1 MSILKFIEL
10 TGESTE
16 SWAKAGQA
24 AVEAASK
31 TLHGLRHIEVVRLTA
46 RIEGEHE
53 LIYQTT
59 VKLAF
64 HVDRADDDEPLAMQ
78 QAAEIV
84 AEEPL
89 P

>member
-1 MSILKFIEL
+1 MSVLKFIEI
-10 TGESTE
+10 TGESRE
-16 SWAKAGQA
+16 SWARAG
-24 AVEAASK
+24 EAAFEAARQ
-31 TLHGLRHIEVVRLTA
+31 TVRLIRHLEVTRLTA
-46 RIEGEHE
+46 RVEDDST

-64 HVDRADDDEPLAMQ
+64 HVEREDEEENVVLQ

>member
-1 MSILKFIEL
+1 MAVLKFIEL
-10 TGESTE
+10 TGESSE
-16 SWAKAGQA
+16 SWAKAGKA
-24 AVEAASK
+24 AVDAAHQ
-31 TLHGLRHIEVVRLTA
+31 TLHGLRHIEVIRLTA
-46 RIEGEHE
+46 RIENDQQ

-64 HVDRADDDEPLAMQ
+64 HVDRADDEPLAMQ

>member
-10 TGESTE
+10 TGESSE

-24 AVEAASK
+24 AVEAAAQ

-46 RIEGEHE
+46 RIEGDSS
-53 LIYQTT
+53 LVYQTT

-64 HVDRADDDEPLAMQ
+64 HVDRADDDEPLALQ
-78 QAAEIV
+78 QAVGIV

>member
-1 MSILKFIEL
+1 MTILKFIEL

-24 AVEAASK
+24 AVDAASQ
-31 TLHGLRHIEVVRLTA
+31 TLHGLRHIEVIRLTA
-46 RIEGEHE
+46 RIEGETQ

-64 HVDRADDDEPLAMQ
+64 HVDRADGDEPLAMQ

>member
-1 MSILKFIEL
+1 MSVLKFIEL

-24 AVEAASK
+24 AVDAARQ

-46 RIEGEHE
+46 RIEDDAS
-53 LIYQTT
+53 LVYQTT

-64 HVDRADDDEPLAMQ
+64 HVDRADEGEPLALQ
-78 QAAEIV
+78 QAAEIL

>member
-1 MSILKFIEL
+1 MSVLKFIEL
-10 TGESTE
+10 TGESSQ
-16 SWAKAGQA
+16 SWAEAGRA
-24 AVEAASK
+24 AVEAARR

-46 RIEGEHE
+46 RIENDEQ

-64 HVDRADDDEPLAMQ
+64 HVDRPDDEEPLALQ
-78 QAAEIV
+78 QAVEIV

>member
-10 TGESTE
+10 TGESNE
-16 SWAKAGQA
+16 SWAQAAQA
-24 AVEAASK
+24 AVDAASR
-31 TLHGLRHIEVVRLTA
+31 TLHNLRHIEVVRLTA
-46 RIEGEHE
+46 RIEQDSQ
-53 LIYQTT
+53 LVYQAT

-64 HVDRADDDEPLAMQ
+64 HVDRADDGESLALQ
-78 QAAEIV
+78 QAVEIV

>member
-1 MSILKFIEL
+1 MTVLKFIEL

-16 SWAKAGQA
+16 SWAQAGQA
-24 AVEAASK
+24 AVDAASQ
-31 TLHGLRHIEVVRLTA
+31 TLHNLRHIEVVRLTA
-46 RIEGEHE
+46 RIEDDSK
-53 LIYQTT
+53 LVYQTT

-64 HVDRADDDEPLAMQ
+64 HVDRADDGESLALQ
-78 QAAEIV
+78 QAVEIV

>member
-1 MSILKFIEL
+1 MAVLKFIEL
-10 TGESTE
+10 TGESTQ
-16 SWAKAGQA
+16 SWAAAGRA
-24 AVEAASK
+24 AVDAARE

-46 RIEGEHE
+46 RIEGDQQ

-64 HVDRADDDEPLAMQ
+64 HVDRAGDDEPLAVQ
-78 QAAEIV
+78 QAVEIV